1 VIVFETPYNK
11 IRYLKALVISAF
23 VGLSPYVHGQGLTN
37 QTNIF
42 IPQGIEFHLDGDF
55 TNDGF
60 IQNQGSFFITG
71 NWKNTN
77 VYQGM
82 GRVTLNGDL
91 DQTIYNN
98 KNAVYHFEINGT
110 GRKFVSDRLPVS
122 NRLDLT
128 LGIVNVSD
136 VDTLLIA
143 NGASINGGSAS
154 SHVNGALTH
163 QGTGYKFFPI
173 GINGG
178 YFPVELLNVSGI
190 NPVTEVEVF
199 ENIQR
204 QTVPQSVTVFSNK
217 YWQRK
222 TISGTF
228 LGSPLSIGYPI
239 PDQYTNRHVI
249 DILQSDALDNDFAIL
264 GNTRVEYNDPIP
276 MVISDNTA
284 TRNVFILGE
293 SIPPDGIPGQFY
305 LSTTLSPVASNA
317 DNRYVKVFGNQLV
330 EDDFQFRVF
339 NRWGLMVYETLS
351 LEGMLHV
358 GWDGRHKG
366 DYLPSGAYPF
376 ILKAVTK
383 SGDVVEKKGV
393 ISIIN

>member
-1 VIVFETPYNK
+1 M
-11 IRYLKALVISAF
+11 IRNQASCRLLSF
-23 VGLSPYVHGQGLTN
+23 MFSMTGLLSMNSSIGQSLTN
-37 QTNIF
+37 QSNIF
-42 IPQGIEFHLDGDF
+42 IPAGLEFHLDGDF
-55 TNDGF
+55 VNEGF
-60 IQNQGSFFITG
+60 IQNQGSFFLTG

-77 VYQGM
+77 VYQGT

-91 DQTIYNN
+91 DQTFFNN
-98 KNAVYHFEINGT
+98 KNAVYHLEINGA
-110 GRKFVSDRLPVS
+110 GEKFISDRLPVS
-122 NRLDLT
+122 NRLDLI

-136 VDTLLIA
+136 MDTLLIA
-143 NGASINGGSAS
+143 NGASITGGSTE

-173 GINGG
+173 GINGA
-178 YFPVELLNVSGI
+178 YYPLELLNVNGI
-190 NPVTEVEVF
+190 NPTIEVEVF
-199 ENIQR
+199 ENAQPL
-204 QTVPQSVTVFSNK
+204 TLPSNVTVFSNK

-222 TISGTF
+222 TINGTF

-239 PDQYTNRHVI
+239 PDDYTNRHVI

-276 MVISDNTA
+276 MVISDNLA

-293 SIPPDGIPGQFY
+293 SIPADGIPGEFY
-305 LSTTLSPVASNA
+305 LSTTLSPVASNS

-330 EDDFQFRVF
+330 ENDFQFRVF
-339 NRWGLMVYETLS
+339 NRWGLMVYETSS
-351 LEGMLHV
+351 LEGMLQV

-366 DYLPSGAYPF
+366 DHLPSGAYPF

-383 SGDVVEKKGV
+383 TGDVIEKKGV